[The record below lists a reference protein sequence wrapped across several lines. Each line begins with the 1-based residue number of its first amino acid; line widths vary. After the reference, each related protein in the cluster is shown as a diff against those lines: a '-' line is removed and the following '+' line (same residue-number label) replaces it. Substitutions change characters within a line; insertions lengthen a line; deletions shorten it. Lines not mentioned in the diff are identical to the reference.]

1 MTSLTLQDL
10 RMMLERAGLDISDE
24 ELTNILPA
32 AEDYIRRTRELS
44 TTNRRDAEIGGVFR
58 AGSTLTRGEHEN
70 E

>member
-58 AGSTLTRGEHEN
+58 AGSTLTRGEQAN

>member
-1 MTSLTLQDL
+1 MTSLTLHDL
-10 RMMLERAGLDISDE
+10 RMMLERAGLDIAEE
-24 ELTNILPA
+24 ELAGILPA

-58 AGSTLTRGEHEN
+58 AGSTLTRGEQAN